1 MKNITIA
8 KKLIMLVCIA
18 LLPLVFVGV
27 GAIYQMQSAQKRFDT
42 VQTTVIPSIVLLSET
57 ALASAAIRAAVR
69 DYIIGGFL
77 DDQTMNQVQIANLE
91 KFNSLIAKN
100 FEQYE
105 KSFISNNEDKALLEK
120 DRKALEAYLVE
131 VKDVFSKVE
140 NKDVSG
146 LSQQF
151 SEKGNFRVTAVALI
165 KSFSD
170 HALFKE
176 KFAEDLKKSGAEE
189 YSKSM
194 TLLIMVSVIAF
205 VTLGGLGLILIR
217 GIRSSLGQMQSVMG
231 SIKDNLDFTI
241 RADNTREDEVGHT
254 GQALNELL
262 EKLQNN
268 LSSISE
274 RAKSVSVA
282 AGQMATTSGQVA
294 KASHQQSEASSN
306 MAATVEEMTVSINHV
321 GDRAQEADRISIE
334 SGNLAKSGEAIIGR
348 TVEDIHKIS
357 ATVNLAAERIRE
369 LVANSEQ
376 ISNVIAV
383 IKEVADQTNLLA
395 LNAAIEAARA
405 GEQGR
410 GFAVVADEVRKLAER
425 TAMSTKEIS
434 ETINVMRSGASE
446 AATSMESV
454 VIEVG
459 QGVESAKE
467 ASVAINM
474 IGVGSRETVEMVEE
488 ISGAIRE
495 QASAMNSIAQQVE
508 RIAQMSEES
517 SAAADNSS
525 QVAKDLDGLA
535 TEVQQI
541 ISAYKL
547 K

>member
-1 MKNITIA
+1 MRNITIA

-18 LLPLVFVGV
+18 LLSLVFVGV

-282 AGQMATTSGQVA
+282 AGQMHSLT
-294 KASHQQSEASSN
+294 H
-306 MAATVEEMTVSINHV
+306 
-321 GDRAQEADRISIE
+321 
-334 SGNLAKSGEAIIGR
+334 
-348 TVEDIHKIS
+348 
-357 ATVNLAAERIRE
+357 
-369 LVANSEQ
+369 NSFC
-376 ISNVIAV
+376 I
-383 IKEVADQTNLLA
+383 
-395 LNAAIEAARA
+395 
-405 GEQGR
+405 
-410 GFAVVADEVRKLAER
+410 
-425 TAMSTKEIS
+425 
-434 ETINVMRSGASE
+434 
-446 AATSMESV
+446 
-454 VIEVG
+454 
-459 QGVESAKE
+459 
-467 ASVAINM
+467 
-474 IGVGSRETVEMVEE
+474 
-488 ISGAIRE
+488 
-495 QASAMNSIAQQVE
+495 
-508 RIAQMSEES
+508 
-517 SAAADNSS
+517 
-525 QVAKDLDGLA
+525 
-535 TEVQQI
+535 
-541 ISAYKL
+541 
-547 K
+547 